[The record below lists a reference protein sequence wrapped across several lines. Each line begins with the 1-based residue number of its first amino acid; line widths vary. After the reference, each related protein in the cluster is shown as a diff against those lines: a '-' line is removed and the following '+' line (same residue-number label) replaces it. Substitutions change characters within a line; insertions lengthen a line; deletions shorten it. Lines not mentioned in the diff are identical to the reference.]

1 MRRAVVSVVS
11 VSVVAALV
19 LGCGPGLEE
28 GLPSPDA
35 RGEIGGDRSVVDAT
49 PGGTD
54 QASGPDQASGLDL
67 WACREFFDSNYGH
80 VDKGRAKICG
90 GNACAFGS
98 GDDLGLY
105 TLAQKTWVR
114 EVSKGYFEAGRCP

>member
-1 MRRAVVSVVS
+1 MVRALGSIVSAGVA
-11 VSVVAALV
+11 AALV

-35 RGEIGGDRSVVDAT
+35 RGDAKIGGDRSVVDAT
-49 PGGTD
+49 P
-54 QASGPDQASGLDL
+54 SGPDQASGPDL

-105 TLAQKTWVR
+105 TLAQKSWVR